1 VELAP
6 IDLSGVD
13 PLTAKGATSAML
25 ARVDA
30 AIATVDDDRRPL
42 LDVYRE
48 HTVSELLE
56 PDMDRVL
63 ATLVEHP
70 HYEAYG
76 GARVL
81 GVPAVLDGM
90 DEVRRF
96 YEAIFAAPP
105 DTRGLDVR
113 ALIVDRSALC
123 MQGRIVIPISS
134 LPAAPDFAPGVDRER
149 TGFALLHACVVFP
162 FEGTRIVGEVQYYDD
177 QIRPDGV
184 VYVD

>member
-1 VELAP
+1 MELAP

-13 PLTAKGATSAML
+13 PRTAKGATTAML

-30 AIATVDDDRRPL
+30 AIATVNDDRRPL
-42 LDVYRE
+42 LEVYRE

-81 GVPAVLDGM
+81 GVPPVLDGM

-105 DTRGLDVR
+105 DTRGLDIR
-113 ALIVDRSALC
+113 ALVVDSDTLC
-123 MQGRIVIPISS
+123 MQGRVVIPISS

-149 TGFALLHACVVFP
+149 LGFALLHACVVFP
-162 FEGTRIVGEVQYYDD
+162 FDGTRIVGEVQYYDD